1 MSSISLDPD
10 DYSLE
15 DTFHLFGLGDSA
27 TSLQISSAAD
37 AIIKQAT
44 SDNNEKLAS
53 FITKLKKRAIQENAA
68 ASEKSAYPSQ
78 HGDDPSVQNLWLH
91 ENRSQNNQNQREKI
105 TDRQQQV
112 QIFESNDSHSV
123 LGRNHL
129 GVSNTHDIPVVQGTI
144 NPNLKNV
151 ISRMV
156 CIDSQF
162 RQNILPFA
170 KNSITTPTINTDY
183 TLDLSDPLKNVLSI
197 RLNSV
202 HIPTT
207 WYTFSK
213 SLGNTCFLLNDKQ
226 VELPEGNYTHDKLV
240 AALTT
245 LLTNVGATVTI
256 DAATNK
262 LKITVTT
269 QFKLTFYRPDGLGC
283 GGCGSSTFIN
293 NHIGWH
299 LGFRIEPNE
308 TGTISKTFIPTEPP
322 AIGVMSDVP
331 VNIYGPRYFILA
343 VDDFNQ
349 NHLNK
354 GLVNIIDGTT
364 KLSLPEYY
372 TPDISCSN
380 TAPQPFPYNNTKSQ
394 VTPQNPRKLT
404 QAQLY
409 SINEIL
415 LNQKTP
421 NLRAPG
427 PTTTN
432 TLGIIPLK
440 NISSLRTSTPPSPLI
455 DTGSSLQTNKRE
467 YFGPVNIE
475 RMRVRLFDDKGHLVN
490 LNDNDWSFTLTVEQL
505 YQY

>member
-1 MSSISLDPD
+1 MSSISVNPD
-10 DYSLE
+10 DYSL
-15 DTFHLFGLGDSA
+15 DDIFHLFGLGNSA
-27 TSLQISSAAD
+27 TTVQITTAANT
-37 AIIKQAT
+37 IIKQAQ
-44 SDNNEKLAS
+44 SDDNDTLAT
-53 FITKLKKRAIQENAA
+53 FITKLKTRAIQENAEI
-68 ASEKSAYPSQ
+68 SEQSAYPSQ
-78 HGDDPSVQNLWLH
+78 NNDDPTIKNMWTH
-91 ENRSQNNQNQREKI
+91 ENRPQPNTVQRDKI
-105 TDRQQQV
+105 TDRRQQV
-112 QIFESNDSHSV
+112 QMFESNDSHSV
-123 LGRNHL
+123 LNRNQI
-129 GVSNTHDIPVVQGTI
+129 GVSNTHDIPVAQGTI
-144 NPNLKNV
+144 NPNLKNI

-170 KNSITTPTINTDY
+170 NNNITSPTINTDY
-183 TLDLSDPLKNVLSI
+183 TLDLSDPLKNVLSM

-202 HIPTT
+202 HIPTS

-213 SLGNTCFLLNDKQ
+213 SLGNTCFLLDGNQ
-226 VELPEGNYTHDKLV
+226 VFIPEGNYTHDSLCT
-240 AALTT
+240 ALHAIIP
-245 LLTNVGATVTI
+245 NASFSI
-256 DAATNK
+256 DQATNK
-262 LKITVTT
+262 LVVTAT
-269 QFKLTFYRPDGLGC
+269 SQFKLTFYKPDGLGC
-283 GGCGSSTFIN
+283 DECGQSTFIN

-299 LGFRIEPNE
+299 LGFRIDPDEN
-308 TGTISKTFIPTEPP
+308 GMISKTFSVGDT
-322 AIGVMSDVP
+322 SSNVP

-343 VDDFNQ
+343 VDDYNQ

-372 TPDISCSN
+372 TPDISCN
-380 TAPQPFPYNNTKSQ
+380 TNPQPFPYKNPTPQ
-394 VTPQNPRKLT
+394 ATPQNPRKLT

-421 NLRAPG
+421 NLRTPG

-432 TLGIIPLK
+432 TLAIIPLK
-440 NISSLRTSTPPSPLI
+440 NISSLRTATPPSPLI

-475 RMRVRLFDDKGHLVN
+475 RMRVRLFDDKGNLVN